1 MFALLKVFPL
11 LDVILI
17 CGSNELYMLSSKS
30 SKPLNT
36 ESKRTKAEVPIITPI
51 VETKEIIFIAR
62 FVLLLKRYR
71 LAIKKGKFILS
82 TIC

>member
-51 VETKEIIFIAR
+51 VETKEIIFTAR
-62 FVLLLKRYR
+62 FCFATKKVSFGYKKRESSS
-71 LAIKKGKFILS
+71 F
-82 TIC
+82 